1 LLIYDTETN
10 GLLDE
15 LTTIHCLH
23 MGDPDTGQQWRYSS
37 LPGADGTV
45 EEGLRRLQ
53 DEPVIAAHNH
63 WRFDLEAIRKVYPW
77 FNPRGYQWDT
87 LALATLVWPK
97 DKLKDEDHRRQKR
110 NQLPDGFFQ
119 KGYFG
124 THTLGAFGYRMGI
137 LKGEYDG
144 GWDTLNVEMDDYCAQ
159 DVAVTIRLW
168 HEIVKKLAS
177 PRSAYLENEVLRII
191 AQQERN
197 GVGFDRTE
205 AEKLELEL
213 LARRAVLDA
222 QLRRAFAPWWA
233 RKGGAKGSSGVV
245 KRSMRRK
252 VKDADGG
259 VVCYEY
265 LMEGAQFTRVELR
278 MFNPSSRADIANR
291 LMKVHGWVPT
301 VFTDSGQPE
310 ISEETLDGMHFPE
323 AKLLKEYLMVD
334 KRIGQLSAGKQNLI
348 GRIGPDGRIH
358 GRVNTN
364 QAVTGRMTHAY
375 PNLAQVPR
383 VGTPYGKEFRA
394 LFRASAGRVLVG
406 CDAEGLE
413 LRCLAHFM
421 ARYDGG
427 SYADTV
433 VNGDK
438 KADPPTDVHSVNR
451 RIMELTTRDGSKT
464 GIYALIYGG
473 GDVKLGIIKVDDWPE
488 EKRQTWL
495 ANRPDNMARMHG
507 YRKLGK
513 SMRSK
518 IMEGLPALAK
528 LTDAVKDAA
537 TKRGFLVG
545 LDGRRLPVRKA
556 HAALNTVLQSAGALV
571 MKLALVL
578 AEDEYAR
585 LGWMDD
591 GSVKFVLNIH
601 DEFQIE
607 TLPERVDDVKQIAM
621 RAIEQAGVYFGFR
634 CPLAGSADSGE
645 TWADTH

>member
-23 MGDPDTGQQWRYSS
+23 MGDPDTGQQWRYSN

-77 FNPRGYQWDT
+77 FQPKGYQWDT
-87 LALATLVWPK
+87 LALATLVRPK
-97 DKLKDEDHRRQKR
+97 DRLKEQDSLRQRKGT
-110 NQLPDGFFQ
+110 LPEGFFL

-124 THTLGAFGYRMGI
+124 THTLGAFGYRFGV

-144 GWDTLNVEMDDYCAQ
+144 GWETLTPEMDDYCAQ

-168 HEIVKKLAS
+168 REIVAKLTSVRA
-177 PRSAYLENEVLRII
+177 AYLENEVLRVI

-197 GVGFDRTE
+197 GVGFDMSA
-205 AEKLELEL
+205 AEKLEVEL
-213 LARRAVLDA
+213 MARRAVLDA
-222 QLRRAFAPWWA
+222 ELRAAFKPWWA
-233 RKGGAKGSSGVV
+233 RKGGAKGSAGVV

-252 VKDADGG
+252 VKHDDGTTH
-259 VVCYEY
+259 YEY
-265 LMEGAQFTRVELR
+265 IAEGAAFTRVELR
-278 MFNPSSRADIANR
+278 MFNPASRQDIAGR
-291 LMKVHGWVPT
+291 LQKVYGWEPT

-334 KRIGQLSAGKQNLI
+334 KRIGQLSTGKQALI
-348 GRIGPDGRIH
+348 GRVAADGRIH

-364 QAVTGRMTHAY
+364 QAVTGRMTHAF
-375 PNLAQVPR
+375 PNLAQVPG
-383 VGTPYGKEFRA
+383 VGTPYGREFRS

-421 ARYDGG
+421 AKHDGG
-427 SYADTV
+427 SYGDTV

-438 KADPPTDVHSVNR
+438 KANPPTDVHSVNQR
-451 RIMELTTRDGSKT
+451 LMELDTRDGAKT
-464 GIYALIYGG
+464 AIYAMIYGG
-473 GDVKLGIIKVDDWPE
+473 GDPKLGIIKVDDWPE
-488 EKRQTWL
+488 EKRQRWL
-495 ANRPDNMARMHG
+495 AGKPSNTDRLHG
-507 YRKLGK
+507 YRRLGK
-513 SMRSK
+513 GMRNK
-518 IMEGLPALAK
+518 ILEGLPALAK
-528 LTDAVKDAA
+528 LADGVKDTAS
-537 TKRGFLVG
+537 KRGYLIG
-545 LDGRRLPVRKA
+545 LDGRKLPVRKA
-556 HAALNTVLQSAGALV
+556 HAALNTVLQSAGALA

-578 AEDEYAR
+578 AEAEFAR
-585 LGWMDD
+585 RGWMDD
-591 GSVKFVLNIH
+591 GSLLFVLNIH

-607 TLPERVDDVKQIAM
+607 TTPERVEDVKAISM
-621 RAIEQAGVYFGFR
+621 RAIEQAGIYFGFR
-634 CPLAGSADSGE
+634 CPLAGSADDGV